1 MIQIL
6 TGKRKNVGIDSDEG
20 ASYQKVQGYDHSTS
34 SDEDSRSSSRYGKE
48 PAGGRYYTKKGKLKR
63 RSKEPKGVMIASIN
77 LYINIIIG
85 HKRQRSEDR
94 NSDEHNSFRKHKAYS
109 KGSDSSLDSN

>member
-6 TGKRKNVGIDSDEG
+6 TGKRKNVGIESDDD
-20 ASYQKVQGYDHSTS
+20 ASYQKLQPYDHSTS
-34 SDEDSRSSSRYGKE
+34 SDEDSRSSSRRGKE

-63 RSKEPKGVMIASIN
+63 RPKEPKGVMIASIN

-85 HKRQRSEDR
+85 HKRQRSEDS
-94 NSDEHNSFRKHKAYS
+94 NSDGHHSFRKRKGYS
-109 KGSDSSLDSN
+109 KGSDLSLDSN